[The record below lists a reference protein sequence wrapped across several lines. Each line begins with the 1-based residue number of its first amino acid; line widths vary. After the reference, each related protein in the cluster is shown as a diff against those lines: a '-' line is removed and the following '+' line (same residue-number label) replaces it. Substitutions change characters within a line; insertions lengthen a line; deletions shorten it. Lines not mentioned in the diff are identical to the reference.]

1 MKKKSLY
8 IHPTAIINSTKK
20 IGSGT
25 KIWVNAQIRENVSI
39 GKKCIISKDVYID
52 KNVKVGNFCKIQNG
66 ASIYDG
72 VTISNNVFVGP
83 HVCFTNDKVPRAF
96 NKKWKITK
104 TIINDGASI
113 GANSTIVCGVEL
125 GEYSMVG
132 AGSVVTKNVE
142 PKTLVYGNPAK
153 FIKKFK
159 NESTFKK

>member
-1 MKKKSLY
+1 MKRKSLY

-66 ASIYDG
+66 VSIYDG

-104 TIINDGASI
+104 TIINEGASI
-113 GANSTIVCGVEL
+113 GANSTIVCGITV
-125 GEYSMVG
+125 GKYSMIA
-132 AGSVVTKNVE
+132 AGSVVTKNVNAF
-142 PKTLVYGNPAK
+142 TLVAGNPAIEIAK
-153 FIKKFK
+153 INKKGFRI
-159 NESTFKK
+159 